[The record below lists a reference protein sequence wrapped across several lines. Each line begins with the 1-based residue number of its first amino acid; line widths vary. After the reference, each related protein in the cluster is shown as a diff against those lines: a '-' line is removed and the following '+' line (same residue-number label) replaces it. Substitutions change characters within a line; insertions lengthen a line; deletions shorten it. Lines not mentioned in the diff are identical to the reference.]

1 MFISVGIITLTL
13 HRYIFT
19 DPALVIL
26 QRVRILKIL
35 ATILTL
41 ESLGWSMDIL
51 HVSVQT
57 VLVKCLVTIGALNP
71 ALLLPAA
78 CESY

>member
-13 HRYIFT
+13 NRYIFT
-19 DPALVIL
+19 DPALVVL
-26 QRVRILKIL
+26 KRVRILKIL

-57 VLVKCLVTIGALNP
+57 VLVECLVTIGALNP
-71 ALLLPAA
+71 
-78 CESY
+78 ES